1 MASNVSDIELILEGL
16 VTLTSQSLQHTE
28 LEEHFHVIKEL
39 GRGSYGSVMMVKD
52 KNTDKMMALKL
63 LDKKRTT
70 QRGFLMEFS
79 VSFFLSS
86 HPNVIGSYGLA
97 FQTCEHF
104 VFAQELS
111 PVGDLLSL
119 IQAPV
124 GIPEAAAKRC
134 AVQISSA
141 LEFME
146 SKGLVHR
153 DIKPDNILVFD
164 KECHC
169 IKVSDFG
176 LTHLQGTAI
185 RPLKGKVPYMSPELC
200 QLAKSDTLEAD
211 CSIDVWAFGV
221 VLFCLLTGEFPWRVA
236 LPTDQRYSR
245 FADWQNSPIVA
256 DPPSPWNRLTTT
268 VLKMFRTLLAIDP
281 KERRKATEVLNYT
294 GESWKTDI
302 PHSSGICLDDTETEI
317 SSILTVDTNME
328 ESYSDSAEED
338 TLSAESFVMEIDDK
352 CQTEDRLSF
361 HSAAG
366 CFVAHFEIAPDQW
379 QDDIAGQLVEYEN
392 TRLAKVNEE
401 IDILLSNM
409 DTWKT
414 DTEFNTLENK
424 LQAHTERFTKEI
436 KERKHNKYTRDFLI
450 LWKIRSFDIKLRKTS
465 KKQKLEWLI
474 LLPNGKHQ
482 QAT

>member
-16 VTLTSQSLQHTE
+16 VTLTSQSLQHAE
-28 LEEHFHVIKEL
+28 LQEHFQVIKEL

-52 KNTDKMMALKL
+52 KNTDKMMAMKL
-63 LDKKRTT
+63 LDKNRTP
-70 QRGFLMEFS
+70 QRIFLMEFS

-200 QLAKSDTLEAD
+200 QLAKCDTLEAD
-211 CSIDVWAFGV
+211 SSIDVWAFGV

-256 DPPSPWNRLTTT
+256 DPPSPWNRLTTA

-281 KERRKATEVLNYT
+281 KERRKATEVLNYI

-302 PHSSGICLDDTETEI
+302 PHSSGISLDDTETEI

-338 TLSAESFVMEIDDK
+338 TLSAESFVMEIDK
-352 CQTEDRLSF
+352 CQTEVRCVVSEQDASSNLSSCVKKEQLCMLHGSDSTLSCSSRLSY

-379 QDDIAGQLVEYEN
+379 QDDITGQVILMDDHTSLYVGAEVE
-392 TRLAKVNEE
+392 
-401 IDILLSNM
+401 
-409 DTWKT
+409 
-414 DTEFNTLENK
+414 
-424 LQAHTERFTKEI
+424 
-436 KERKHNKYTRDFLI
+436 LI
-450 LWKIRSFDIKLRKTS
+450 
-465 KKQKLEWLI
+465 
-474 LLPNGKHQ
+474 
-482 QAT
+482 

>member
-16 VTLTSQSLQHTE
+16 VTLTSQSLQHAE
-28 LEEHFHVIKEL
+28 LQEHFQVIKEL

-119 IQAPV
+119 IQAQAHV

-200 QLAKSDTLEAD
+200 QLAKCDTLEAD
-211 CSIDVWAFGV
+211 SSIDVWAFGV

-236 LPTDQRYSR
+236 LPTDQNYSR

-256 DPPSPWNRLTTT
+256 DPPSPWNRLTTA

-281 KERRKATEVLNYT
+281 KERRKATEVLNYI

-302 PHSSGICLDDTETEI
+302 PHSSGISLDDTETEI

-338 TLSAESFVMEIDDK
+338 TLSAESFVMEIDK
-352 CQTEDRLSF
+352 CQTEDRCVVSEHDASSNLS
-361 HSAAG
+361 S
-366 CFVAHFEIAPDQW
+366 CELAP
-379 QDDIAGQLVEYEN
+379 
-392 TRLAKVNEE
+392 
-401 IDILLSNM
+401 
-409 DTWKT
+409 
-414 DTEFNTLENK
+414 
-424 LQAHTERFTKEI
+424 
-436 KERKHNKYTRDFLI
+436 
-450 LWKIRSFDIKLRKTS
+450 LRKRQYYGSETV
-465 KKQKLEWLI
+465 LTIEREE
-474 LLPNGKHQ
+474 
-482 QAT
+482 ACC

>member
-16 VTLTSQSLQHTE
+16 VTLTSQSLQHAE

-63 LDKKRTT
+63 LDKNRTP
-70 QRGFLMEFS
+70 QRIFLMEFS
-79 VSFFLSS
+79 LSFFLSS

-124 GIPEAAAKRC
+124 GIPDAAAKRC

-169 IKVSDFG
+169 IK
-176 LTHLQGTAI
+176 TA
-185 RPLKGKVPYMSPELC
+185 LKGKVPCTCPWLC
-200 QLAKSDTLEAD
+200 QLAKCDTLEAD

-236 LPTDQRYSR
+236 LPQEFKRYSR

-281 KERRKATEVLNYT
+281 KERRKAKKVLNYM
-294 GESWKTDI
+294 GQSWKTDI
-302 PHSSGICLDDTETEI
+302 PHSSRISLDDTETEI

-338 TLSAESFVMEIDDK
+338 TLSVESFVMEIDDK
-352 CQTEDRLSF
+352 CQTEDRCVISENDASSNLSSCVKKEQMCMLHDSDSTLSCSSRLSS

-379 QDDIAGQLVEYEN
+379 QDDIAGQVILMDDHTSLYVGAEVE
-392 TRLAKVNEE
+392 L
-401 IDILLSNM
+401 M
-409 DTWKT
+409 
-414 DTEFNTLENK
+414 
-424 LQAHTERFTKEI
+424 
-436 KERKHNKYTRDFLI
+436 
-450 LWKIRSFDIKLRKTS
+450 
-465 KKQKLEWLI
+465 
-474 LLPNGKHQ
+474 
-482 QAT
+482 

>member
-16 VTLTSQSLQHTE
+16 VTLTSQSLQHAE
-28 LEEHFHVIKEL
+28 LQEHFQVIKEL

-52 KNTDKMMALKL
+52 KNTDKMMAMKL

-111 PVGDLLSL
+111 PVGDLLTHSVTL
-119 IQAPV
+119 RPV

-146 SKGLVHR
+146 SKGLVHW

-211 CSIDVWAFGV
+211 SSIDVWAFGV

-256 DPPSPWNRLTTT
+256 DPPSPWNRLTTA

-281 KERRKATEVLNYT
+281 KERRKATEVLNYI

-302 PHSSGICLDDTETEI
+302 PHSSGISLDDTETEI

-338 TLSAESFVMEIDDK
+338 TLSAESFVMKIDDK
-352 CQTEDRLSF
+352 CQTEVRCVVSEQDASSNLSSCVKEEQLCMLHGSDPTLSCSSRLSS

-366 CFVAHFEIAPDQW
+366 CFVAHFDIAPDQW
-379 QDDIAGQLVEYEN
+379 QDDIAGQV
-392 TRLAKVNEE
+392 
-401 IDILLSNM
+401 
-409 DTWKT
+409 
-414 DTEFNTLENK
+414 
-424 LQAHTERFTKEI
+424 
-436 KERKHNKYTRDFLI
+436 
-450 LWKIRSFDIKLRKTS
+450 
-465 KKQKLEWLI
+465 
-474 LLPNGKHQ
+474 
-482 QAT
+482 

>member
-16 VTLTSQSLQHTE
+16 VTLTSQSLQHAE

-119 IQAPV
+119 IQAQV

-200 QLAKSDTLEAD
+200 QLAKCDTLEAD
-211 CSIDVWAFGV
+211 SSIDVWAFGV

-256 DPPSPWNRLTTT
+256 DPPSPWNRLTTA

-281 KERRKATEVLNYT
+281 KERRKATEVLNYI

-352 CQTEDRLSF
+352 CQTEDRCVISEHDASSNVSSCVKKEQLCMLHGSDSTLSCTSRLSY

-379 QDDIAGQLVEYEN
+379 QDDIAGQVILMDDHTSLYVGAEVE
-392 TRLAKVNEE
+392 
-401 IDILLSNM
+401 
-409 DTWKT
+409 
-414 DTEFNTLENK
+414 
-424 LQAHTERFTKEI
+424 
-436 KERKHNKYTRDFLI
+436 LI
-450 LWKIRSFDIKLRKTS
+450 
-465 KKQKLEWLI
+465 
-474 LLPNGKHQ
+474 
-482 QAT
+482 

>member
-16 VTLTSQSLQHTE
+16 VTLTSQSLQHAE

-52 KNTDKMMALKL
+52 KNTDKMMAMKL

-200 QLAKSDTLEAD
+200 QLAKCDTLEAD
-211 CSIDVWAFGV
+211 SSLDVWAFGV

-256 DPPSPWNRLTTT
+256 DPPSPWNRLTTA

-281 KERRKATEVLNYT
+281 KERRKATEVLNYI

-302 PHSSGICLDDTETEI
+302 PHSSGISLDDTETEI

-352 CQTEDRLSF
+352 CQTEDRNLPLYG
-361 HSAAG
+361 SASTTG
-366 CFVAHFEIAPDQW
+366 P
-379 QDDIAGQLVEYEN
+379 
-392 TRLAKVNEE
+392 RLFS
-401 IDILLSNM
+401 LLN
-409 DTWKT
+409 
-414 DTEFNTLENK
+414 
-424 LQAHTERFTKEI
+424 
-436 KERKHNKYTRDFLI
+436 ERKHAV
-450 LWKIRSFDIKLRKTS
+450 S
-465 KKQKLEWLI
+465 KEFS
-474 LLPNGKHQ
+474 
-482 QAT
+482 A

>member
-70 QRGFLMEFS
+70 QRVFLMEFS

-111 PVGDLLSL
+111 PVADLLSL

-146 SKGLVHR
+146 SKGLVHW

-211 CSIDVWAFGV
+211 SSIDVWAFGV

-256 DPPSPWNRLTTT
+256 DPPSPWNRLTTA
-268 VLKMFRTLLAIDP
+268 VLKMFHTLLAIDP
-281 KERRKATEVLNYT
+281 KERRKATEVLNYI

-302 PHSSGICLDDTETEI
+302 PHSSGISLDDTETEI

-338 TLSAESFVMEIDDK
+338 TLSAESFVMEIDK
-352 CQTEDRLSF
+352 CQTEDRCVVSEQDASSNLSSCVKKEQLCMLHGSDSTLSCSSRLSY

-379 QDDIAGQLVEYEN
+379 QDDIAGQVILMDDHTLLYVGAEVE
-392 TRLAKVNEE
+392 
-401 IDILLSNM
+401 
-409 DTWKT
+409 
-414 DTEFNTLENK
+414 
-424 LQAHTERFTKEI
+424 
-436 KERKHNKYTRDFLI
+436 LI
-450 LWKIRSFDIKLRKTS
+450 
-465 KKQKLEWLI
+465 
-474 LLPNGKHQ
+474 
-482 QAT
+482 